1 MVERSLQLAS
11 KATAKNPSEQSR
23 LRISIP
29 FGKVHP
35 VPEVVVPLTVRDLV
49 AADLPAVAWAGS
61 GPEGAL
67 DRVGRGGVDYLVVY
81 SPTGFALAAGGVDYT
96 LVPGAGTLWQ
106 LSVHEA
112 VRSCGIGTIL
122 IAAAED
128 RIRGRGLHRAELGV
142 DDQLPRPRR
151 LYERLGY
158 VPYGS
163 ERGSW
168 LQADPDGSSLL
179 YETTITLLWK
189 QL

>member
-1 MVERSLQLAS
+1 MPEIVV
-11 KATAKNPSEQSR
+11 R
-23 LRISIP
+23 L
-29 FGKVHP
+29 K
-35 VPEVVVPLTVRDLV
+35 VRDLV

-61 GPEGAL
+61 GPAGAL
-67 DRVGRGGVDYLVVY
+67 DRVGRGEVDYLVVC
-81 SPTGFALAAGGVDYT
+81 SPAGFALATGGVDYS

-122 IAAAED
+122 IAAAEQ
-128 RIRGRGLHRAELGV
+128 RIRGRGLRRAELGV

-158 VPYGS
+158 TAYRS
-163 ERGSW
+163 EPGSW
-168 LQADPDGSSLL
+168 LQAGPDGSSTL
-179 YETTITLLWK
+179 YETTITLLYK